1 MRTNSAA
8 RWLAA
13 VVCCLAASAWGQL
26 GWKQMPGAG
35 NDIGVGPTGQA
46 WVIGTDQSGNDYGI
60 YRLDGANWTKVPGGA
75 VRIDVGPNGPWV
87 VNSGGGIYSW
97 NGTNW
102 TLMPGGAKDVG
113 IGANG
118 TVWVIGVDKP
128 SPNDYG
134 IYRWNTGSK
143 NWDKMP
149 GWAVRID
156 VDPQGNAWVVNST
169 NNIFKWN
176 GSGWQQMPGAALD
189 VGIGSEGTVYI
200 VGTDQGVYKWNGSNW
215 DKKDGALTNISV
227 DNKGNPWGVNSA
239 KAIFAAT
246 TSGGSTPT
254 PAASGP
260 AMAGAALSSAELN
273 TVMKWIA
280 ARVATARQDYC
291 YRSSYGRGVGTIPDD
306 CQSKEKDAG
315 LCYNRCNA
323 GYGAAGPVCW
333 QYCPSGYVDTGA
345 FCHID
350 KALMVSPTWGW
361 VSKWW
366 GGYPTT
372 SCPSGYT
379 NIGALCALNTPSN
392 PPGWKGTGLD
402 LIKSSYGRGVG
413 TVPNCSGN
421 KQNDA
426 GLCYTP
432 CNNPYYGVGPVCWQS
447 CPSGKT
453 NCGAGCASSTAQC
466 VSSTVDMIKAPA
478 ELVFNVVTMGSGN
491 AATKAE
497 KVTKFQ
503 KAKEAL
509 EAAAKIADVA
519 LAAKAVGETTTVWLN
534 DYLGSFSDVTTPEVA
549 AEINKR
555 FSPKAATWVKT
566 QYAYQNLSLMAAA
579 DGFKT
584 AQTTLTVVGLM
595 DPIGVVGVAE
605 AFTQPICNV
614 QDPFPAVSPKY

>member
-1 MRTNSAA
+1 MKKILLAMLLLAIPGLVAA
-8 RWLAA
+8 QGRSFIRENQFLAD
-13 VVCCLAASAWGQL
+13 GQYL
-26 GWKQMPGAG
+26 VSENKAFFAIQQSDG
-35 NDIGVGPTGQA
+35 NFCV
-46 WVIGTDQSGNDYGI
+46 Y
-60 YRLDGANWTKVPGGA
+60 K
-75 VRIDVGPNGPWV
+75 
-87 VNSGGGIYSW
+87 
-97 NGTNW
+97 
-102 TLMPGGAKDVG
+102 
-113 IGANG
+113 
-118 TVWVIGVDKP
+118 
-128 SPNDYG
+128 
-134 IYRWNTGSK
+134 
-143 NWDKMP
+143 
-149 GWAVRID
+149 
-156 VDPQGNAWVVNST
+156 
-169 NNIFKWN
+169 
-176 GSGWQQMPGAALD
+176 GSGP
-189 VGIGSEGTVYI
+189 S
-200 VGTDQGVYKWNGSNW
+200 
-215 DKKDGALTNISV
+215 
-227 DNKGNPWGVNSA
+227 DNKGGLWCHMAKGVPMQGKYFAIQQTDGNFCTYRGTGPSDNKGGLWCHSA
-239 KAIFAAT
+239 PGVPKPGQYFLFVGNDGNLCTAVGTGYNDNRSRLWCSNAVAQAAAT
-246 TSGGSTPT
+246 
-254 PAASGP
+254 PAP
-260 AMAGAALSSAELN
+260 APAPVATGAALSSAELN

-350 KALMVSPTWGW
+350 KALLVSPKWVW

-366 GGYPTT
+366 GGYPSTE
-372 SCPSGYT
+372 CPSGYT

-413 TVPNCSGN
+413 TVPNCSGG

-453 NCGAGCASSTAQC
+453 ACGAGCASSTLQC
-466 VSSTVDMIKAPA
+466 VQSTVDMIKAPA

-519 LAAKAVGETTTVWLN
+519 LAAKAVGETTTLWLN

-549 AEINKR
+549 AEVNKR

-584 AQTTLTVVGLM
+584 AQTTLTVVGLL

-614 QDPFPAVSPKY
+614 QEPFPAVNPKY